1 MGKTFK
7 GRPALAGSVDG
18 KAAVSHVGFNTAASF
33 VEVIT
38 KGSDSGV
45 CKDHDNKDLFNKDLQ
60 GSILCLPQTIGSSS
74 AACMFMTIAEKGIAP
89 KAILFANH
97 IDSLAA
103 CGLLMADNWLDKRIV
118 TVDLL
123 GVSLFEDQVQES
135 KALEQLDRAL
145 DGLLARLVEE
155 EDFQPG

>member
-1 MGKTFK
+1 MAKTFK
-7 GRPALAGSVDG
+7 GRPALAGSVEG
-18 KAAVSHVGFNTAASF
+18 EAAVSHVGFNTAASF
-33 VEVIT
+33 IDVVT

-45 CKDHDNKDLFNKDLQ
+45 CKDHDNEDLFGVDLNDK
-60 GSILCLPQTIGSSS
+60 ILCLPQTIGSSS
-74 AACMFMTIAEKGIAP
+74 AVCMFMTIAEKGIAP

-123 GVSLFEDQVQES
+123 GPEF
-135 KALEQLDRAL
+135 LEAVKTGQKVNVKD
-145 DGLLARLVEE
+145 DGTVEIE
-155 EDFQPG
+155 G